1 MSFSVLSFLNAV
13 FWFNLGLIPIAIL
26 QTRWKIAMKYS
37 PSLLVALAILAGV
50 RVFFPLDSPMF
61 LVVNSRV
68 VLRSLQRVLE
78 MKFGVV
84 SVWMVVVS
92 AWVLGGSI
100 VLIRE
105 MSHFLQDRRTR
116 RSWVHVHNDQ
126 VVRAAEYLNIPL
138 EEIIVSPQVGT
149 PTVFGL
155 LRPHIYLPDVDLP
168 QEEWVWIL
176 KHEYQHILSRD
187 IWIKFLYL
195 ILEAVCFWN
204 PLMYK
209 LTKKLSDLLEFRCDY
224 FVTRNNSEDENQ
236 VYLLSI
242 LHTLQKVKAKEK
254 APPAKLRSY
263 MCTSLVRTQ
272 ADLLLEE
279 RVNAVESRRRKHPLR
294 DAAILLVSVS
304 LFIASYFVLFQP
316 AVDHPVEDVDGYVE
330 ITSKNAYII
339 RTDEGEYELWVDD
352 CFFVDLSEEEIRV
365 SPMNQLTIRE
375 EED

>member
-1 MSFSVLSFLNAV
+1 M
-13 FWFNLGLIPIAIL
+13 
-26 QTRWKIAMKYS
+26 
-37 PSLLVALAILAGV
+37 
-50 RVFFPLDSPMF
+50 
-61 LVVNSRV
+61 
-68 VLRSLQRVLE
+68 
-78 MKFGVV
+78 
-84 SVWMVVVS
+84 
-92 AWVLGGSI
+92 
-100 VLIRE
+100 
-105 MSHFLQDRRTR
+105 
-116 RSWVHVHNDQ
+116 
-126 VVRAAEYLNIPL
+126 
-138 EEIIVSPQVGT
+138 SPQVGT

-316 AVDHPVEDVDGYVE
+316 AVDPPVEDVDGYVE